1 MIRQLRL
8 AAALAAL
15 ALTLAGCGI
24 YSFSGTSIRPDVHT
38 ITIEPVL
45 NNSMKVNPALATD
58 LTEALKD
65 KFKKLTSLEEVEMD
79 GDLLLV
85 VTVESYDVKAQ
96 GVAKDETPAQ
106 NRLTVTCKATF
117 ENFKHPEENFE
128 KKSFAAYQDYDA
140 DLSLDEVEAT
150 LCEDIIETLVEDIFN
165 ASVAQW

>member
-1 MIRQLRL
+1 MKQYIKSVII
-8 AAALAAL
+8 AAAMAL
-15 ALTLAGCGI
+15 CLTGCGI

-45 NNSMKVNPALATD
+45 NNSMKVNPALAND
-58 LTEALKD
+58 LSEALKD
-65 KFKKLTSLEEVEMD
+65 KFKKLTSLEQVEMD
-79 GDLLLV
+79 GDLVLV

-96 GVAKDETPAQ
+96 GIAKDETPAQ

-117 ENFKHPEENFE
+117 ENVKHPEENFE

-140 DLSLDEVEAT
+140 DLTLDEVESS
-150 LCEDIIETLVEDIFN
+150 LCDQIIETLVEDIFN

>member
-1 MIRQLRL
+1 MTRQFRL
-8 AAALAAL
+8 AAVLCAAVLGLAA
-15 ALTLAGCGI
+15 CGI

-38 ITIEPVL
+38 ITIEPVV
-45 NNSMKVNPALATD
+45 NNAMKVNPSLAND
-58 LTEALKD
+58 LSEALKD
-65 KFKKLTSLEEVEMD
+65 KFKKLTSLEQVEMD
-79 GDLLLV
+79 GDLVLV

-117 ENFKHPEENFE
+117 ENIKHPEENFE

-140 DLSLDEVEAT
+140 DLSLDEVEAS
-150 LCEDIIETLVEDIFN
+150 LCDDIIETLVEDIFN

>member
-1 MIRQLRL
+1 MKYVRNILIS
-8 AAALAAL
+8 AAVALC
-15 ALTLAGCGI
+15 LAGCGI

-45 NNSMKVNPALATD
+45 NNAMKVNPSLATN
-58 LTEALKD
+58 LSESLKD
-65 KFKKLTSLEEVEMD
+65 KFKKLTSLEQVEMD
-79 GDLLLV
+79 GDLILV
-85 VTVESYDVKAQ
+85 VTIESYDVKAQ

-117 ENFKHPEENFE
+117 ENIKHPEENFE

-140 DLSLDEVEAT
+140 DLSLDEVEES
-150 LCEDIIETLVEDIFN
+150 LCDDIIETLVEDIFN

>member
-65 KFKKLTSLEEVEMD
+65 KFKKRV
-79 GDLLLV
+79 G
-85 VTVESYDVKAQ
+85 ESIII
-96 GVAKDETPAQ
+96 
-106 NRLTVTCKATF
+106 
-117 ENFKHPEENFE
+117 HPKQF
-128 KKSFAAYQDYDA
+128 S
-140 DLSLDEVEAT
+140 
-150 LCEDIIETLVEDIFN
+150 VEDGVMKIPSYM
-165 ASVAQW
+165 AWCI

>member
-8 AAALAAL
+8 AAALAAM

-140 DLSLDEVEAT
+140 DLSLDEVEAA